1 MTVVREAE
9 AARQEVREVVA
20 YLRAHHPDLED
31 DDRAWIDTIEGLSD
45 LKEVAAKLIER
56 SLECKSMTTGI
67 KERADALAA
76 RKKRLE
82 DQEESLRGAALI
94 LLQEAGLKKLELPE
108 ATLSVRD
115 LAPRLIV
122 TDEDALPESCCERV
136 RKVVMDKVKAALEA
150 FEAEKATRAMTDP
163 AVLSE
168 KFPGVEW
175 SNGGASLTV
184 RTK

>member
-1 MTVVREAE
+1 MQRNVETV
-9 AARQEVREVVA
+9 RQEVRSTVEW
-20 YLRAHHPDLED
+20 LRAHYPGMED
-31 DDRAWIDTIEGLSD
+31 DEQTWIDTLEGETD

-82 DQEESLRGAALI
+82 DQEKSLRGAALI

-122 TDEDALPESCCERV
+122 TDESKIPAACCETV
-136 RKVVMDKVKAALEA
+136 QKIVMDKVKAAVEA
-150 FEAEKATRAMTDP
+150 FEADKAQRAMTDP

-168 KFPGVEW
+168 TFPGVEW
-175 SNGGASLTV
+175 NNGGASLTV

>member
-1 MTVVREAE
+1 MQRNVENVRL
-9 AARQEVREVVA
+9 EVRATVEW
-20 YLRAHHPDLED
+20 LRVHYPDLED
-31 DDRAWIDTIEGLSD
+31 DERAWIDTIEGETD
-45 LKEVAAKLIER
+45 VKEVAAKLIER

-82 DQEESLRGAALI
+82 EQEKSLRGAALI
-94 LLQEAGLKKLELPE
+94 LLQEAGLKKLELSE

-115 LAPRLIV
+115 LPSRLVV
-122 TDEDALPESCCERV
+122 TDESKLPAACFETIQ
-136 RKVVMDKVKAALEA
+136 KVVMDKVKTALEA
-150 FEAEKATRAMTDP
+150 FEADKATRAMTDP
-163 AVLSE
+163 AVLAE
-168 KFPGVEW
+168 TFPGVEW